1 LKHNIVVS
9 KSNNTK
15 RNAKYRAKKGNK
27 TKKDYS
33 SSEEN
38 KELPV
43 GAELLSAASVPAM
56 LMGTLV
62 AGIGMLSTESA
73 LAGSNG
79 NGSIIATPIS
89 TPTKTLELV
98 AQVADADVV
107 SADFDLK
114 QMLIDASKSAPAI
127 ESGEAKEKAARD
139 KKQKVADAKAAKAK
153 KSAKKADAKSAAA
166 AKKLEVGKKKSAK
179 KADAKSAAAAK
190 KLEVGKKKAAKKAD
204 AKSAAAAKKLEV
216 GKKKADKLP
225 EQNHEKTNDRAQRNR
240 EVTQAKIDAEKEA
253 KAKIRA
259 AMQAKVETRKQSQS
273 SSIGESET
281 EKDKIAQVNA
291 QLRKKPEM
299 AKQKA
304 EPEADKTPAA
314 PAAPTTAAVEK

>member
-1 LKHNIVVS
+1 MKRNIVVS

-27 TKKDYS
+27 TKKDSS

-43 GAELLSAASVPAM
+43 SAELLIAASVPAM
-56 LMGTLV
+56 LVGTLV
-62 AGIGMLSTESA
+62 AGIGLLSTESA

-79 NGSIIATPIS
+79 NGSIVATPVS

-98 AQVADADVV
+98 AQVADEEVV

-114 QMLIDASKSAPAI
+114 QMLIDASKPAPAT
-127 ESGEAKEKAARD
+127 ESSEAKEKVARD
-139 KKQKVADAKAAKAK
+139 KKQKAADAKAAKAK
-153 KSAKKADAKSAAA
+153 KKADAKAAAA
-166 AKKLEVGKKKSAK
+166 AKKLELAKKKVEARK
-179 KADAKSAAAAK
+179 Q
-190 KLEVGKKKAAKKAD
+190 
-204 AKSAAAAKKLEV
+204 
-216 GKKKADKLP
+216 LP
-225 EQNHEKTNDRAQRNR
+225 KPNHEKAKDRAQRAR

-259 AMQAKVETRKQSQS
+259 AMQAKVEAKTKSQS

-299 AKQKA
+299 AKPKA
-304 EPEADKTPAA
+304 EPEADKMPAA

>member
-1 LKHNIVVS
+1 MKRNIVVS

-27 TKKDYS
+27 TKKDSS

-43 GAELLSAASVPAM
+43 GAELLIAASVPAM
-56 LMGTLV
+56 LVGTLV
-62 AGIGMLSTESA
+62 AGIGLLSTESA

-79 NGSIIATPIS
+79 NGNIVATPVS

-98 AQVADADVV
+98 AQVADEEVV

-114 QMLIDASKSAPAI
+114 QMLIDASKPAPAT
-127 ESGEAKEKAARD
+127 ESSEAKEKVARD
-139 KKQKVADAKAAKAK
+139 KKQKAADAKAAKAK
-153 KSAKKADAKSAAA
+153 KKADAKAAKAKKKADAKAAAA
-166 AKKLEVGKKKSAK
+166 AKKLELAKKKVEARK
-179 KADAKSAAAAK
+179 Q
-190 KLEVGKKKAAKKAD
+190 
-204 AKSAAAAKKLEV
+204 
-216 GKKKADKLP
+216 LP
-225 EQNHEKTNDRAQRNR
+225 KQNHEKAKDRAQRAR
-240 EVTQAKIDAEKEA
+240 EVTQAKIDAEKKA

-259 AMQAKVETRKQSQS
+259 AMQVKVEAKTKSQS

-281 EKDKIAQVNA
+281 EKDKIARVNA

-299 AKQKA
+299 AKPKA
-304 EPEADKTPAA
+304 EPEADKMPAA

>member
-1 LKHNIVVS
+1 MKRNIVVS

-15 RNAKYRAKKGNK
+15 RNAKYQAKKGNK
-27 TKKDYS
+27 TKKDSS

-43 GAELLSAASVPAM
+43 GAELLIAASVPAM
-56 LMGTLV
+56 LVGTLV
-62 AGIGMLSTESA
+62 AGIGLLSTESA

-79 NGSIIATPIS
+79 NGNIVATPVS

-98 AQVADADVV
+98 AQVADEEVV

-114 QMLIDASKSAPAI
+114 QMLIDASKPAPAT
-127 ESGEAKEKAARD
+127 ESSEAKEKVARD
-139 KKQKVADAKAAKAK
+139 KKQKAADAKAAKAK
-153 KSAKKADAKSAAA
+153 KKADAKAAAA
-166 AKKLEVGKKKSAK
+166 AKKLELAKKKVEARK
-179 KADAKSAAAAK
+179 Q
-190 KLEVGKKKAAKKAD
+190 
-204 AKSAAAAKKLEV
+204 
-216 GKKKADKLP
+216 LP
-225 EQNHEKTNDRAQRNR
+225 KPNHEKAKDRAQRAR
-240 EVTQAKIDAEKEA
+240 EVTQAKIDAEKKA

-259 AMQAKVETRKQSQS
+259 AMQVKVEAKTKSQS

-281 EKDKIAQVNA
+281 EKDKIARVNA

-299 AKQKA
+299 AKPKA
-304 EPEADKTPAA
+304 EPEADKMPAA

>member
-1 LKHNIVVS
+1 MKRNIVVS

-27 TKKDYS
+27 TKKDSS

-43 GAELLSAASVPAM
+43 GAELLIAASVPAM
-56 LMGTLV
+56 LVGTLV
-62 AGIGMLSTESA
+62 AGIGLLSTESA

-79 NGSIIATPIS
+79 NGNIVATPVS

-98 AQVADADVV
+98 AQVADEEVV

-114 QMLIDASKSAPAI
+114 QMLIDASKPAPAT
-127 ESGEAKEKAARD
+127 ESSEAKEKVARD
-139 KKQKVADAKAAKAK
+139 KKQKAADAKAAKAK
-153 KSAKKADAKSAAA
+153 KKADAKAAAA
-166 AKKLEVGKKKSAK
+166 AKKLELAKKKVEARK
-179 KADAKSAAAAK
+179 Q
-190 KLEVGKKKAAKKAD
+190 
-204 AKSAAAAKKLEV
+204 
-216 GKKKADKLP
+216 LP
-225 EQNHEKTNDRAQRNR
+225 KPNHEKAKDRAQRAR
-240 EVTQAKIDAEKEA
+240 EVTQAKIDAEKKA

-259 AMQAKVETRKQSQS
+259 AMQAKVEAKTKSES

-299 AKQKA
+299 AKPKA
-304 EPEADKTPAA
+304 EPEADKMPAA

>member
-1 LKHNIVVS
+1 MKHNIVVS

-15 RNAKYRAKKGNK
+15 RTAKYRAKKGNK

-33 SSEEN
+33 SSKEN
-38 KELPV
+38 KELSV

-79 NGSIIATPIS
+79 NGSIIATPVS
-89 TPTKTLELV
+89 EPTKTLELV
-98 AQVADADVV
+98 VQVADADVV

-139 KKQKVADAKAAKAK
+139 KTQKVADAKAAKAK
-153 KSAKKADAKSAAA
+153 KA
-166 AKKLEVGKKKSAK
+166 V
-179 KADAKSAAAAK
+179 
-190 KLEVGKKKAAKKAD
+190 KKAD

-225 EQNHEKTNDRAQRNR
+225 KQNHEKTNDRAQRNR

-259 AMQAKVETRKQSQS
+259 AMQAKVEARKQSQS
-273 SSIGESET
+273 GSIGETET

-314 PAAPTTAAVEK
+314 PATPTTAAVEK

>member
-1 LKHNIVVS
+1 MKRNIVVS

-27 TKKDYS
+27 TKKDSS

-43 GAELLSAASVPAM
+43 GAELLIAASVPAM
-56 LMGTLV
+56 LVGTLV
-62 AGIGMLSTESA
+62 AGIGLLSTESA

-79 NGSIIATPIS
+79 NGNIVATPVS

-98 AQVADADVV
+98 AQVADEEVV

-114 QMLIDASKSAPAI
+114 QMLIDASKPAPAT
-127 ESGEAKEKAARD
+127 ESSEAKEKVARD
-139 KKQKVADAKAAKAK
+139 KKQKAADAKAAKAK
-153 KSAKKADAKSAAA
+153 KKADAKAAAA
-166 AKKLEVGKKKSAK
+166 AKKLELAKKKVEARK
-179 KADAKSAAAAK
+179 Q
-190 KLEVGKKKAAKKAD
+190 
-204 AKSAAAAKKLEV
+204 
-216 GKKKADKLP
+216 LP
-225 EQNHEKTNDRAQRNR
+225 KPNHEKAKDRAQRAR

-259 AMQAKVETRKQSQS
+259 AMQVKVEAKTKSQS

-281 EKDKIAQVNA
+281 EKDKIARVNA

-299 AKQKA
+299 AKPKA
-304 EPEADKTPAA
+304 EPEADKMPAA

>member
-1 LKHNIVVS
+1 LKRNIVVS

-27 TKKDYS
+27 TKKDSS

-43 GAELLSAASVPAM
+43 GAELLIAASVPAM
-56 LMGTLV
+56 LVGTLV
-62 AGIGMLSTESA
+62 AGIGLLSTESA

-79 NGSIIATPIS
+79 NGNIVATPVS

-98 AQVADADVV
+98 AQVADEEVV

-114 QMLIDASKSAPAI
+114 QMLIDASKLAPAT
-127 ESGEAKEKAARD
+127 ESSEAKEKVARD
-139 KKQKVADAKAAKAK
+139 KKQKAADAKAAKAK
-153 KSAKKADAKSAAA
+153 KKADAKAAAA
-166 AKKLEVGKKKSAK
+166 AKKLELAKKKVEARK
-179 KADAKSAAAAK
+179 Q
-190 KLEVGKKKAAKKAD
+190 
-204 AKSAAAAKKLEV
+204 
-216 GKKKADKLP
+216 LP
-225 EQNHEKTNDRAQRNR
+225 KPNHEKAKDRAQRAR

-259 AMQAKVETRKQSQS
+259 AMQAKVEAKTKSQS

-281 EKDKIAQVNA
+281 EKDKIARVNA

-299 AKQKA
+299 AKPKA
-304 EPEADKTPAA
+304 EPEADKMPAA

>member
-1 LKHNIVVS
+1 MKRNIVVS

-27 TKKDYS
+27 TKKDSS

-43 GAELLSAASVPAM
+43 GAELLIAASVPAM
-56 LMGTLV
+56 LVGTLV
-62 AGIGMLSTESA
+62 AGIGLLSTESA

-79 NGSIIATPIS
+79 NGSIVATPVS

-98 AQVADADVV
+98 AQVADEEVV

-114 QMLIDASKSAPAI
+114 QMLIDASKPAPAT
-127 ESGEAKEKAARD
+127 ESSEAKEKVARD
-139 KKQKVADAKAAKAK
+139 KKQKAADAKAAKAK
-153 KSAKKADAKSAAA
+153 KKADAKAAAA
-166 AKKLEVGKKKSAK
+166 AKKLELAKKKVEARK
-179 KADAKSAAAAK
+179 Q
-190 KLEVGKKKAAKKAD
+190 
-204 AKSAAAAKKLEV
+204 
-216 GKKKADKLP
+216 LP
-225 EQNHEKTNDRAQRNR
+225 KPNHEKAKDRAQRAR

-259 AMQAKVETRKQSQS
+259 AMQAKVEAKTKSQS

-299 AKQKA
+299 AKPKA
-304 EPEADKTPAA
+304 EPEADKMPAA

>member
-1 LKHNIVVS
+1 MKRNIVVS

-27 TKKDYS
+27 TKKDSS

-43 GAELLSAASVPAM
+43 GAELLIAASVPAM
-56 LMGTLV
+56 LVGTLV
-62 AGIGMLSTESA
+62 AGIGLLSTESA

-79 NGSIIATPIS
+79 NGNIVATPVS

-98 AQVADADVV
+98 AQVADEEVV

-114 QMLIDASKSAPAI
+114 QMLIDASKPAPAT
-127 ESGEAKEKAARD
+127 ESSEAKEKVARD
-139 KKQKVADAKAAKAK
+139 KKQKAADAKAAKAK
-153 KSAKKADAKSAAA
+153 KKADAKAAAA
-166 AKKLEVGKKKSAK
+166 AKKLELAKKKVEARK
-179 KADAKSAAAAK
+179 Q
-190 KLEVGKKKAAKKAD
+190 
-204 AKSAAAAKKLEV
+204 
-216 GKKKADKLP
+216 LP
-225 EQNHEKTNDRAQRNR
+225 KQNHEKAKDRAQRAR
-240 EVTQAKIDAEKEA
+240 EVTQAKIDAEKKA

-259 AMQAKVETRKQSQS
+259 AMQVKVEAKTKSQS

-281 EKDKIAQVNA
+281 EKDKIARVNA

-299 AKQKA
+299 AKPKA
-304 EPEADKTPAA
+304 EPEADKMPAA

>member
-1 LKHNIVVS
+1 MKHNIVVS

-15 RNAKYRAKKGNK
+15 RTAKYRAKKGNK
-27 TKKDYS
+27 TKKDSS

-62 AGIGMLSTESA
+62 AGIGMLSAESA

-79 NGSIIATPIS
+79 NGSILATPVS

-114 QMLIDASKSAPAI
+114 QMLIDASKPAPAI
-127 ESGEAKEKAARD
+127 ESGEANEKAVRD
-139 KKQKVADAKAAKAK
+139 KKQKVADAKAAKA
-153 KSAKKADAKSAAA
+153 
-166 AKKLEVGKKKSAK
+166 
-179 KADAKSAAAAK
+179 
-190 KLEVGKKKAAKKAD
+190 KKAAKKAD

-216 GKKKADKLP
+216 AKKKVDKLP
-225 EQNHEKTNDRAQRNR
+225 KQNHEKAKDRAQRNR

-259 AMQAKVETRKQSQS
+259 AMQAKVEARKQSQS
-273 SSIGESET
+273 GSIGETET

-314 PAAPTTAAVEK
+314 PATPTTAAVEK

>member
-1 LKHNIVVS
+1 MKRNIVVS

-27 TKKDYS
+27 TKKDSS

-43 GAELLSAASVPAM
+43 GAELLIAASVPAM
-56 LMGTLV
+56 LVGTLV
-62 AGIGMLSTESA
+62 AGIGLLSTESA

-79 NGSIIATPIS
+79 NGNIVATPVS

-98 AQVADADVV
+98 AQVADEEVV

-114 QMLIDASKSAPAI
+114 QMLIDASKPAPAT
-127 ESGEAKEKAARD
+127 ESSEAKEKVARD
-139 KKQKVADAKAAKAK
+139 KKQKAADAKAAKAK
-153 KSAKKADAKSAAA
+153 KKADAKAAAA
-166 AKKLEVGKKKSAK
+166 AKKLELAKKKVEARK
-179 KADAKSAAAAK
+179 Q
-190 KLEVGKKKAAKKAD
+190 
-204 AKSAAAAKKLEV
+204 
-216 GKKKADKLP
+216 LP
-225 EQNHEKTNDRAQRNR
+225 KPNHEKAKDRAQRAR
-240 EVTQAKIDAEKEA
+240 EVTQAKIDAEKKA

-259 AMQAKVETRKQSQS
+259 AMQVKVEAKTKSQS

-299 AKQKA
+299 AKPKA
-304 EPEADKTPAA
+304 EPEADKMPAA

>member
-1 LKHNIVVS
+1 MKRNIVVS

-27 TKKDYS
+27 TKKDSS

-43 GAELLSAASVPAM
+43 GAELLIAASVPAM
-56 LMGTLV
+56 LVGTLV
-62 AGIGMLSTESA
+62 AGIGLLSTESA

-79 NGSIIATPIS
+79 NGSIVATPVS

-98 AQVADADVV
+98 AQVADEEVV

-114 QMLIDASKSAPAI
+114 QMLIDASKLAPAT
-127 ESGEAKEKAARD
+127 ESSEAKEKVARD
-139 KKQKVADAKAAKAK
+139 KKQKAADAKA
-153 KSAKKADAKSAAA
+153 AAA
-166 AKKLEVGKKKSAK
+166 AKKLELAKKKVEARK
-179 KADAKSAAAAK
+179 Q
-190 KLEVGKKKAAKKAD
+190 
-204 AKSAAAAKKLEV
+204 
-216 GKKKADKLP
+216 LP
-225 EQNHEKTNDRAQRNR
+225 KPNHEKAKDRAQRAR
-240 EVTQAKIDAEKEA
+240 EVTQAKIDAEKKA

-259 AMQAKVETRKQSQS
+259 AMQVKVEAKTKSQS

-281 EKDKIAQVNA
+281 EKDKIARVNA

-299 AKQKA
+299 AKPKA
-304 EPEADKTPAA
+304 EPEADKMPAA

>member
-1 LKHNIVVS
+1 MKRNIVVS

-27 TKKDYS
+27 TKKDSS

-43 GAELLSAASVPAM
+43 GAELLIAASVPAM
-56 LMGTLV
+56 LVGTLV
-62 AGIGMLSTESA
+62 AGIGLLSTESA

-79 NGSIIATPIS
+79 NGNIVATPVS

-98 AQVADADVV
+98 AQVADEEVV

-114 QMLIDASKSAPAI
+114 QMLIDASKPAPAT
-127 ESGEAKEKAARD
+127 ESSEAKEKVARD
-139 KKQKVADAKAAKAK
+139 KKQKAADAKAAKAK
-153 KSAKKADAKSAAA
+153 KKADAKAAAA
-166 AKKLEVGKKKSAK
+166 AKKLELAKKKVEARK
-179 KADAKSAAAAK
+179 Q
-190 KLEVGKKKAAKKAD
+190 
-204 AKSAAAAKKLEV
+204 
-216 GKKKADKLP
+216 LP
-225 EQNHEKTNDRAQRNR
+225 KPNHEKAKDRAQRAR

-259 AMQAKVETRKQSQS
+259 AMQAKVEAKTKSQS

-281 EKDKIAQVNA
+281 EKDKIARVNA

-299 AKQKA
+299 AKPKA
-304 EPEADKTPAA
+304 EPEADKMPAA

>member
-1 LKHNIVVS
+1 MKRNIVVS

-27 TKKDYS
+27 TKKDSS

-43 GAELLSAASVPAM
+43 GAELLIAASVPAM
-56 LMGTLV
+56 LVGTLV
-62 AGIGMLSTESA
+62 AGIGLLSTESA

-79 NGSIIATPIS
+79 NGNIVATPVS

-98 AQVADADVV
+98 AQVADEEVV

-114 QMLIDASKSAPAI
+114 QMLIDASKPAPAT
-127 ESGEAKEKAARD
+127 ESSEAKEKVARD
-139 KKQKVADAKAAKAK
+139 KKQKAADAKAAKAK
-153 KSAKKADAKSAAA
+153 KKADAKAAAA
-166 AKKLEVGKKKSAK
+166 AKKLELA
-179 KADAKSAAAAK
+179 
-190 KLEVGKKKAAKKAD
+190 
-204 AKSAAAAKKLEV
+204 
-216 GKKKADKLP
+216 KKKADKLP
-225 EQNHEKTNDRAQRNR
+225 KQNHENAKDRAQRAR

-253 KAKIRA
+253 KVKIRAAVQAKVARAQRAREVTQAKIDAEKKAKAKIRA
-259 AMQAKVETRKQSQS
+259 AMQVKVEAKTKSQS

-281 EKDKIAQVNA
+281 EKDKIARVNA

-299 AKQKA
+299 AKPKA
-304 EPEADKTPAA
+304 EPEADKMPAA

>member
-1 LKHNIVVS
+1 LKRNIVVS

-27 TKKDYS
+27 TKKDSS

-43 GAELLSAASVPAM
+43 GAELLIAASVPAM
-56 LMGTLV
+56 LVGTLV
-62 AGIGMLSTESA
+62 AGIGLLSTESA

-79 NGSIIATPIS
+79 NGSIVATPVS

-98 AQVADADVV
+98 AQVADEELV
-107 SADFDLK
+107 STDFDLK
-114 QMLIDASKSAPAI
+114 QMLIDASKPAPAT
-127 ESGEAKEKAARD
+127 ESSEAKEKVARD
-139 KKQKVADAKAAKAK
+139 KKQKAADAKAAKAK
-153 KSAKKADAKSAAA
+153 KKADAKAAAA
-166 AKKLEVGKKKSAK
+166 AKKLELAKKKVEARK
-179 KADAKSAAAAK
+179 Q
-190 KLEVGKKKAAKKAD
+190 
-204 AKSAAAAKKLEV
+204 
-216 GKKKADKLP
+216 LP
-225 EQNHEKTNDRAQRNR
+225 KPNHEKAKDRAQRAR
-240 EVTQAKIDAEKEA
+240 EVTQAKIDAEKKA

-259 AMQAKVETRKQSQS
+259 AMQVKVEAKTKSQS

-281 EKDKIAQVNA
+281 EKDKIARVNA

-299 AKQKA
+299 AKPKA
-304 EPEADKTPAA
+304 EPEADKMPAA

>member
-1 LKHNIVVS
+1 MKRNIVVS

-27 TKKDYS
+27 TKKDSS

-43 GAELLSAASVPAM
+43 GAELLIAASVPAM
-56 LMGTLV
+56 LVGTLV
-62 AGIGMLSTESA
+62 AGIGLLSTESA

-79 NGSIIATPIS
+79 NGNIVATPVS

-98 AQVADADVV
+98 AQVADEEVV

-114 QMLIDASKSAPAI
+114 QMLIDASKPAPAT
-127 ESGEAKEKAARD
+127 ESSEAKEKVARD
-139 KKQKVADAKAAKAK
+139 KKQKAADAKAAKAK
-153 KSAKKADAKSAAA
+153 KKADAKAAAA
-166 AKKLEVGKKKSAK
+166 AKKLELAKKKVEARK
-179 KADAKSAAAAK
+179 Q
-190 KLEVGKKKAAKKAD
+190 
-204 AKSAAAAKKLEV
+204 
-216 GKKKADKLP
+216 LP
-225 EQNHEKTNDRAQRNR
+225 KQNHEKAKDRAQRAR

-259 AMQAKVETRKQSQS
+259 AMQVKVEAKTKSQS

-281 EKDKIAQVNA
+281 EKDKIARVNA

-299 AKQKA
+299 AKPKA
-304 EPEADKTPAA
+304 EPEADKMPAA

>member
-1 LKHNIVVS
+1 MKHNIVVS

-15 RNAKYRAKKGNK
+15 RSAKYRAKKGNK

-33 SSEEN
+33 SSKEN

-79 NGSIIATPIS
+79 NGSILATPVS

-153 KSAKKADAKSAAA
+153 K
-166 AKKLEVGKKKSAK
+166 
-179 KADAKSAAAAK
+179 
-190 KLEVGKKKAAKKAD
+190 AAKKAD

-216 GKKKADKLP
+216 GKKNAAKKLEVGKKKADKLP
-225 EQNHEKTNDRAQRNR
+225 KQNHEKAKDRAQKAR

-259 AMQAKVETRKQSQS
+259 AMQVKVEARTKSQS

-291 QLRKKPEM
+291 QLRKEPEM
-299 AKQKA
+299 AKPKA
-304 EPEADKTPAA
+304 EPEADKMPAA
-314 PAAPTTAAVEK
+314 SAAPTTAADEK

>member
-1 LKHNIVVS
+1 MKRNIVVS

-27 TKKDYS
+27 TKKDSS

-43 GAELLSAASVPAM
+43 GAELLIAASVPAM
-56 LMGTLV
+56 LVGTLV
-62 AGIGMLSTESA
+62 AGIGLLSTESA

-79 NGSIIATPIS
+79 NGNIVATPVS

-98 AQVADADVV
+98 AQVADEEVV

-114 QMLIDASKSAPAI
+114 QMLIDASKPAPAT
-127 ESGEAKEKAARD
+127 ESSEAKEKVARD
-139 KKQKVADAKAAKAK
+139 KKQKAADAKAAKAK
-153 KSAKKADAKSAAA
+153 KKADAKAAAA
-166 AKKLEVGKKKSAK
+166 AKKLELAKKKVEARK
-179 KADAKSAAAAK
+179 Q
-190 KLEVGKKKAAKKAD
+190 
-204 AKSAAAAKKLEV
+204 
-216 GKKKADKLP
+216 LP
-225 EQNHEKTNDRAQRNR
+225 KPNHEKAKDRAQRAR
-240 EVTQAKIDAEKEA
+240 EVTQAKIDAEKKA

-259 AMQAKVETRKQSQS
+259 AMQVKVEAKTKSQS

-281 EKDKIAQVNA
+281 EKDKIARVNA

-299 AKQKA
+299 AKPKA
-304 EPEADKTPAA
+304 EPEADKMPAA

>member
-1 LKHNIVVS
+1 MKRNIVVS

-27 TKKDYS
+27 KKKDS
-33 SSEEN
+33 PSSEEN

-43 GAELLSAASVPAM
+43 GAELLIAASVPAM
-56 LMGTLV
+56 LVGTLV
-62 AGIGMLSTESA
+62 AGIGLLSTKSA

-79 NGSIIATPIS
+79 NGSIVATPVS

-98 AQVADADVV
+98 AQVADEELV
-107 SADFDLK
+107 STDFDLK
-114 QMLIDASKSAPAI
+114 QMLIDASKPAPAT
-127 ESGEAKEKAARD
+127 ESSEAKEKLARD
-139 KKQKVADAKAAKAK
+139 KKQKVADAKAAKA
-153 KSAKKADAKSAAA
+153 
-166 AKKLEVGKKKSAK
+166 
-179 KADAKSAAAAK
+179 
-190 KLEVGKKKAAKKAD
+190 KKAAKKAD

-216 GKKKADKLP
+216 GKKNAAKKLEVGKKKADKLP
-225 EQNHEKTNDRAQRNR
+225 EQNHEKINDRAQRNR

-259 AMQAKVETRKQSQS
+259 VMQAKVEARKQSQS
-273 SSIGESET
+273 GSIGETET

-314 PAAPTTAAVEK
+314 PATPTTAAVEK

>member
-1 LKHNIVVS
+1 MKRNIVVS

-27 TKKDYS
+27 TKKDSS

-43 GAELLSAASVPAM
+43 GAELLIAASVPAM
-56 LMGTLV
+56 LVGTLV
-62 AGIGMLSTESA
+62 AGIGLLSTESA

-79 NGSIIATPIS
+79 DGNVVATPVS

-98 AQVADADVV
+98 AQVADEEVV

-114 QMLIDASKSAPAI
+114 QMLIDASKPAPAT
-127 ESGEAKEKAARD
+127 ESSEAKEKVARD
-139 KKQKVADAKAAKAK
+139 KKQKAADAKAAKAK
-153 KSAKKADAKSAAA
+153 KKADAKAAAA
-166 AKKLEVGKKKSAK
+166 AKKLELAKKKVEARK
-179 KADAKSAAAAK
+179 Q
-190 KLEVGKKKAAKKAD
+190 
-204 AKSAAAAKKLEV
+204 
-216 GKKKADKLP
+216 LP
-225 EQNHEKTNDRAQRNR
+225 KPNHEKAKDRAQRAR
-240 EVTQAKIDAEKEA
+240 EVTQAKIDAEKKA

-259 AMQAKVETRKQSQS
+259 AMQVKVEAKTKSQS

-281 EKDKIAQVNA
+281 EKDKIARVNA

-299 AKQKA
+299 AKPKA
-304 EPEADKTPAA
+304 EPEADKMPAA

>member
-1 LKHNIVVS
+1 MKRNIVVS

-27 TKKDYS
+27 TKKDSS

-43 GAELLSAASVPAM
+43 GAELLIAASVPAM
-56 LMGTLV
+56 LVGTLV
-62 AGIGMLSTESA
+62 AGIGLLSTESA

-79 NGSIIATPIS
+79 NGNIVATPVS

-98 AQVADADVV
+98 AQVADEEVV

-114 QMLIDASKSAPAI
+114 QMLIDASKPAPAT
-127 ESGEAKEKAARD
+127 ESSEAKEKVARD
-139 KKQKVADAKAAKAK
+139 KKQKAADAKAAKAK
-153 KSAKKADAKSAAA
+153 KKADAKAAAA
-166 AKKLEVGKKKSAK
+166 AKKLELAKKKVEARK
-179 KADAKSAAAAK
+179 Q
-190 KLEVGKKKAAKKAD
+190 
-204 AKSAAAAKKLEV
+204 
-216 GKKKADKLP
+216 LP
-225 EQNHEKTNDRAQRNR
+225 KPNHEKAKDRAQRAR

-259 AMQAKVETRKQSQS
+259 AMQAKVEAKTKSQS

-299 AKQKA
+299 AKPKA
-304 EPEADKTPAA
+304 EPEADKMPAA

>member
-1 LKHNIVVS
+1 MKRNIVVS

-27 TKKDYS
+27 TKKDSS

-43 GAELLSAASVPAM
+43 GAELLIAASVPAM
-56 LMGTLV
+56 LVGTLV
-62 AGIGMLSTESA
+62 AGIGLLSTESA

-79 NGSIIATPIS
+79 NGNIVATPVS

-98 AQVADADVV
+98 AQVADEEVV

-114 QMLIDASKSAPAI
+114 QMLIDASKPAPAT
-127 ESGEAKEKAARD
+127 ESSEAKEKVARD
-139 KKQKVADAKAAKAK
+139 KKQKAADAKAAKAK
-153 KSAKKADAKSAAA
+153 KKADAKAAAA
-166 AKKLEVGKKKSAK
+166 AKKLELAKKKVEARK
-179 KADAKSAAAAK
+179 Q
-190 KLEVGKKKAAKKAD
+190 
-204 AKSAAAAKKLEV
+204 
-216 GKKKADKLP
+216 LP
-225 EQNHEKTNDRAQRNR
+225 KPNHEKAKDRAQRAR

-259 AMQAKVETRKQSQS
+259 AMQVKVEAKTKSQS

-299 AKQKA
+299 AKPKA
-304 EPEADKTPAA
+304 EPEADKMPAA

>member
-1 LKHNIVVS
+1 LKRNIVVS

-27 TKKDYS
+27 TKKDSS

-43 GAELLSAASVPAM
+43 GAELLIAASVPAM
-56 LMGTLV
+56 LVGTLV
-62 AGIGMLSTESA
+62 AGIGLLSTESA

-79 NGSIIATPIS
+79 NGNIVATPVS

-98 AQVADADVV
+98 AQVADEEVV

-114 QMLIDASKSAPAI
+114 QMLIDASKPAPAT
-127 ESGEAKEKAARD
+127 ESSEAKEKVARD
-139 KKQKVADAKAAKAK
+139 KKQKAADAKAAKVK
-153 KSAKKADAKSAAA
+153 KKADAKAAAA
-166 AKKLEVGKKKSAK
+166 AKKLELAKKKVEARK
-179 KADAKSAAAAK
+179 Q
-190 KLEVGKKKAAKKAD
+190 
-204 AKSAAAAKKLEV
+204 
-216 GKKKADKLP
+216 LP
-225 EQNHEKTNDRAQRNR
+225 KPNHEKAKDRAQRAR
-240 EVTQAKIDAEKEA
+240 EVTQAKIDAEKKA

-259 AMQAKVETRKQSQS
+259 AMQVKVEAKTKSQS

-281 EKDKIAQVNA
+281 EKDKIARVNA

-299 AKQKA
+299 AKPKA
-304 EPEADKTPAA
+304 EPEADKMPAA

>member
-1 LKHNIVVS
+1 LKRNIVVS

-27 TKKDYS
+27 TKKDSS

-43 GAELLSAASVPAM
+43 GAELLIAASVPAM
-56 LMGTLV
+56 LVGTLV
-62 AGIGMLSTESA
+62 AGIGLLSTESA

-79 NGSIIATPIS
+79 NGNIVATPVS

-98 AQVADADVV
+98 AQVADEEVV

-114 QMLIDASKSAPAI
+114 QMLIDASKPAPAT
-127 ESGEAKEKAARD
+127 ESSEAKEKVARD
-139 KKQKVADAKAAKAK
+139 KKQKAADAKAAKAK
-153 KSAKKADAKSAAA
+153 KKADAKAAAA
-166 AKKLEVGKKKSAK
+166 AKKLELAKKKVEARK
-179 KADAKSAAAAK
+179 Q
-190 KLEVGKKKAAKKAD
+190 
-204 AKSAAAAKKLEV
+204 
-216 GKKKADKLP
+216 LP
-225 EQNHEKTNDRAQRNR
+225 KPNHEKAKDRAQRAR
-240 EVTQAKIDAEKEA
+240 EVTQAKIDAEKKA

-259 AMQAKVETRKQSQS
+259 AMQVKVEAKTKSQS

-281 EKDKIAQVNA
+281 EKDKIARVNA

-299 AKQKA
+299 AKPKA
-304 EPEADKTPAA
+304 EPEADKMPAA